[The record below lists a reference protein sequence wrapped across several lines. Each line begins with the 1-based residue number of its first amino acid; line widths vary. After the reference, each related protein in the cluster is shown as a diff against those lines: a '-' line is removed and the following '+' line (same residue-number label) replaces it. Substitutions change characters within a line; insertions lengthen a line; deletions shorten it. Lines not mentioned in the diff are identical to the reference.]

1 MSYSSLCFLMIRGNI
16 PANSF
21 PKKAVVGCGWPNCA
35 AAGLVLGSMAEL
47 WQGSPLGLAV
57 SPPVVL
63 NRYRGVQ
70 GVEGHWMKLWVR
82 YVTEI
87 LVELET
93 TTHLK
98 PGVELHDPCGT
109 FPAQGTRSSK
119 CVMSNWGKSLALLLL
134 QKCRQSSEV
143 QHCFS
148 NTLSVAIVICVPG
161 HGVNAQF
168 SVS

>member
-119 CVMSNWGKSLALLLL
+119 WVMSEGRAWHCYFFRNVDSLLRYSTVSVIRCLW
-134 QKCRQSSEV
+134 QSLFVCQVME
-143 QHCFS
+143 
-148 NTLSVAIVICVPG
+148 
-161 HGVNAQF
+161 
-168 SVS
+168 